1 MLPRSNMAQEI
12 ERKYMV
18 VGEYKHLAHN
28 SMHLVQGYI
37 ASGKRTV
44 RVRIGDGGAWLTIK
58 GPSRNG
64 GLSRY
69 EWEKPIDG
77 AEAMELLQLAEGA
90 IIDKVRHYIDYA
102 GHTIE
107 VDEFFGDNEGLV
119 IAEIEL
125 ASEEERVELPEWI
138 GREVT
143 GEKRFYNSHLREH
156 PFKDWTLE
164 ERV

>member
-1 MLPRSNMAQEI
+1 MAQEI
-12 ERKYMV
+12 ERKYLV
-18 VGEYKHLAHN
+18 VGEFRQLAHN
-28 SMHLVQGYI
+28 SMHLIQGYI

-44 RVRIGDGGAWLTIK
+44 RVRIGDSGAWLTIK

-69 EWEKPIDG
+69 EWEKEIDVE
-77 AEAMELLQLAEGA
+77 EAKELLQLAEGA
-90 IIDKVRHYIDYA
+90 VIDKVRYYVDYE

-107 VDEFFGDNEGLV
+107 VDEFHGDNEGLV

-125 ASEEERVELPEWI
+125 QSEDERVVLPKWL

-143 GEKRFYNSHLREH
+143 GEKRFYNSHLRTH
-156 PFKDWTLE
+156 PYCEWLE
-164 ERV
+164 EERE

>member
-1 MLPRSNMAQEI
+1 MAQEI
-12 ERKYMV
+12 ERKYLV
-18 VGEYKHLAHN
+18 VGEFKHLAHN
-28 SMHLVQGYI
+28 SMHLIQGYI

-44 RVRIGDGGAWLTIK
+44 RVRIGNSGAWLTIK

-69 EWEKPIDG
+69 EWEKEID
-77 AEAMELLQLAEGA
+77 AKEAMELLQLAEGA
-90 IIDKVRHYIDYA
+90 VIDKVRYYVDYE

-107 VDEFFGDNEGLV
+107 VDEFHGDNEGLV

-125 ASEEERVELPEWI
+125 QSEDERVVLPKWL

-143 GEKRFYNSHLREH
+143 GEKRFYNSHLRTH
-156 PFKDWTLE
+156 PYCEWLE
-164 ERV
+164 EERE

>member
-1 MLPRSNMAQEI
+1 MAEEI
-12 ERKYMV
+12 ERKYLV
-18 VGEYKHLAHN
+18 VGEFKHLAHN

-44 RVRIGDGGAWLTIK
+44 RVRIGEGGAWLTIK

-69 EWEKPIDG
+69 EWEKEIDPT
-77 AEAMELLQLAEGA
+77 EAMELLQLAEGTV
-90 IIDKVRHYIDYA
+90 IDKVRHYVDYA

-107 VDEFFGDNEGLV
+107 VDEFHGENEGLV
-119 IAEIEL
+119 VAEIEL
-125 ASEEERVELPEWI
+125 QSEGERVELPAWL

-156 PFKDWTLE
+156 PYKEWSAE
-164 ERV
+164 ERG

>member
-1 MLPRSNMAQEI
+1 MAQEI
-12 ERKYMV
+12 ERKYLV
-18 VGEYKHLAHN
+18 VGEFRQLAHN
-28 SMHLVQGYI
+28 SMHLIQGYI

-44 RVRIGDGGAWLTIK
+44 RVRIGDSGAWLTIK

-69 EWEKPIDG
+69 EWEKEID
-77 AEAMELLQLAEGA
+77 AEEAKELLQLAEGA
-90 IIDKVRHYIDYA
+90 VIDKVRYYVDYE

-107 VDEFFGDNEGLV
+107 VDEFHGDNEGLV

-125 ASEEERVELPEWI
+125 QSEDERVVLPKWL

-143 GEKRFYNSHLREH
+143 GEKRFYNSHLRTH
-156 PFKDWTLE
+156 PYCEWLE
-164 ERV
+164 EERE